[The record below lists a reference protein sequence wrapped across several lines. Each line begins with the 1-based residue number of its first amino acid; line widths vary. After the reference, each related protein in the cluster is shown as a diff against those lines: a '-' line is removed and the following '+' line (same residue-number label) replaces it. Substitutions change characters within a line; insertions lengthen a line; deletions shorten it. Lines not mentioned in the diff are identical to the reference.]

1 MNAPEAGISG
11 NLAAPSPTDIAD
23 AARALAGQAVVTP
36 LHENHALNALVGG
49 RVLLK
54 AEVLQRTGSFKFR
67 GAYNFL
73 SRIPE
78 ANRARGVVAYSS
90 GNHAQGVA
98 AAAASFG
105 VPATI
110 VMPEDAPAVKLA
122 NTRKLGAEVVTYD
135 RERENREA
143 IGGEIAART
152 GATLVP
158 PYDHPWTIAGQ
169 GTVGLEIARQCAEAG
184 LTPDA
189 VLVPCSGGGLAS
201 GIATALAAPLPDA
214 SVHTVE
220 PAACDDTAR
229 SLSGGSRVSNPA
241 GARSICDALLAPTP
255 GELTFRILRE
265 HGVSGLAVEEDAV
278 RAAVAFAWSALHLT
292 VEPGGAAGLAA
303 ILSGACPAHGR
314 TVVAVLS
321 GGNLDRA
328 TLEACLDAAGP
339 RPQQT

>member
-1 MNAPEAGISG
+1 MNAPDTGGAGTMVP
-11 NLAAPSPTDIAD
+11 PSPADIAD
-23 AARALAGQAVVTP
+23 AARVLEGQAVATP

-73 SRIPE
+73 SRISE
-78 ANRARGVVAYSS
+78 TDRTRGVVAYSS

-110 VMPEDAPAVKLA
+110 VMPADAPAVKLA
-122 NTRKLGAEVVTYD
+122 NTRALGAEVVTYD
-135 RERENREA
+135 RDRENREA

-184 LTPDA
+184 IAPDA

-201 GIATALAAPLPDA
+201 GIATALKGPLPA
-214 SVHTVE
+214 ATVHTVE

-229 SLSGGSRVSNPA
+229 SLRGGSRVANAA
-241 GARSICDALLAPTP
+241 GARSICDALMAPTP
-255 GELTFRILRE
+255 GELTFRILRD
-265 HGVSGLAVEEDAV
+265 HGVSGLAVEDDAV
-278 RAAVAFAWSALHLT
+278 RAAVAYAWSVLHLT

-303 ILSGACPAHGR
+303 VLSGRWPARGR
-314 TVVAVLS
+314 TVVVVLS

-328 TLEACLDAAGP
+328 TLEECLDAAP
-339 RPQQT
+339 RN